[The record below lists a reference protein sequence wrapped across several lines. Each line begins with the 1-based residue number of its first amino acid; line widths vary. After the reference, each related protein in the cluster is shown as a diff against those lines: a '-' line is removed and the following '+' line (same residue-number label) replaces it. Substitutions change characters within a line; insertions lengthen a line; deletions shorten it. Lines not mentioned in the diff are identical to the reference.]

1 MTCLAFNRFLVAVPL
16 LLIALLLAAPAQA
29 AAKDEA
35 QAAQKA
41 ALAWLELVDRGD
53 YKASWHESGAFFQG
67 AMAAEKWSQLIS
79 GVRKPLGKA
88 LSRKLASAEVR
99 QTMPGAPDGKYFLLL
114 FKASF
119 ANKKTAEE
127 RVTLIH
133 EPKRGWR
140 VVGYFIK

>member
-1 MTCLAFNRFLVAVPL
+1 MTCLAFSRFLVAVPL
-16 LLIALLLAAPAQA
+16 LILALLLAAPAQA
-29 AAKDEA
+29 SAIDEA

-67 AMAAEKWSQLIS
+67 AMAAEKWSELIG
-79 GVRKPLGKA
+79 GVRKPLGKV
-88 LSRKLASAEVR
+88 LTREFSSAQVR

-114 FKASF
+114 FKTSF
-119 ANKKTAEE
+119 AKKKSAEE